1 MCLCEE
7 ERQIRK
13 ITLVQAKP
21 GQGRFYT
28 LEVSEGVTE
37 SIQFSLQSS
46 SWTNISP
53 EQRKT
58 QGRRLGTNFLKFP

>member
-46 SWTNISP
+46 SWTN
-53 EQRKT
+53 
-58 QGRRLGTNFLKFP
+58 F